1 MPARTIGC
9 ENVSGRPGS
18 RISAPA
24 RTSAADAASSS
35 SRLASLAACRRSPHS
50 RIATARPGGPRAP
63 EAGRAAARST
73 CPRSARRSAR
83 RVRHTLPLARF
94 PLPRSAP
101 TSSRIRNGVPPVACR
116 HASTNPGSGDA
127 PNPSATNCAT
137 AVRVNGARWSTSA
150 EGSIASAASSA
161 RPRLP
166 RVAAWPRS
174 RRSTVPPA
182 WCSRNERNRKEG
194 ESAHCASSR
203 AMHTG
208 SEELTLAHSQ

>member
-9 ENVSGRPGS
+9 ENASGRPGS

-24 RTSAADAASSS
+24 RMSAADAASSS

-50 RIATARPGGPRAP
+50 KIATARARRPAGSGSRSSRSKIDLPTVRAP
-63 EAGRAAARST
+63 IRST
-73 CPRSARRSAR
+73 CAAYASLGATPSA
-83 RVRHTLPLARF
+83 
-94 PLPRSAP
+94 RSAP

-127 PNPSATNCAT
+127 PNPSVTNCAT

-150 EGSIASAASSA
+150 EGSVASAASSPA
-161 RPRLP
+161 SAPASRG
-166 RVAAWPRS
+166 RVAAITAIDSPS
-174 RRSTVPPA
+174 SLV
-182 WCSRNERNRKEG
+182 SRNERNRKEG